1 MSTTATT
8 PPQRPLRRDAE
19 RNRHRVL
26 GAALAVVSERGE
38 DASMD
43 DIAARAGVGV
53 GTLYRRFPS
62 KSDLIDALVDDLTI
76 QLSDLARA
84 AYAAAPA
91 TGLRD
96 FLFAA
101 GAVLAERRG
110 CLPRLWNR
118 STVSPAMTTLRA
130 TLADLLAAA
139 KAAHQVDAA
148 VELGD
153 LSVLLWAL
161 RGVIETTG
169 DVAPDAWKRHLD
181 IHLSGL
187 RAPLRTANAALGTP
201 ATDRILLARR

>member
-1 MSTTATT
+1 
-8 PPQRPLRRDAE
+8 
-19 RNRHRVL
+19 
-26 GAALAVVSERGE
+26 
-38 DASMD
+38 MD

-62 KSDLIDALVDDLTI
+62 KSDLIDALVDDLTA
-76 QLSDLARA
+76 QLCDLARA
-84 AYAAAPA
+84 AYTENPD
-91 TGLRD
+91 TGLSD
-96 FLFAA
+96 FLHAA

-118 STVSPAMTTLRA
+118 AAVSPAMLELRTTTA
-130 TLADLLAAA
+130 ELLAAA
-139 KAAHQVDAA
+139 KAADQVDPS

-169 DVAPDAWKRHLD
+169 DLAPDAWKRHLD

-187 RAPLRTANAALGTP
+187 RAPFRTATAALGTQ
-201 ATDRILLARR
+201 ATDRILKARR